1 MNFNK
6 TLGHILFILLFLMA
20 FHLHGYAGLAFTLLI
35 VLVILDI
42 VHKAVMPMYDLMKMN
57 THLNNDAAKTMLSLR
72 KRIALLEL
80 DRKDLKDKNG
90 NV

>member
-1 MNFNK
+1 
-6 TLGHILFILLFLMA
+6 MA

-57 THLNNDAAKTMLSLR
+57 TDINNDAAKTMLSLH
-72 KRIALLEL
+72 KRIAILEL
-80 DRKDLKDKNG
+80 DRKDLKDNHG